1 MTREEWAESLE
12 TKGSL
17 RDANEKL
24 RRINAELEAD
34 NLILRRRVTGLERAV
49 AQAYEDGRRVGKG
62 TT

>member
-1 MTREEWAESLE
+1 MTREEWADAME

-24 RRINAELEAD
+24 RRINAELAAD
-34 NLILRRRVTGLERAV
+34 NLILRKRVQALEWAV
-49 AQAYEDGRRVGKG
+49 PRAYEDGVRVGKG